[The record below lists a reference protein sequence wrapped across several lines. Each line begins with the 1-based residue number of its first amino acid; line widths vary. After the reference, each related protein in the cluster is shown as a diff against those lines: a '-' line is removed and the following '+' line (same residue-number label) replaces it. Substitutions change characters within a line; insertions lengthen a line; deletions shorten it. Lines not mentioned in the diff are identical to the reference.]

1 MTKSVLLVV
10 IRLFAGSQKTDFLFY
25 SFLMTAKLYY
35 SQRFH
40 VLSEV
45 AAQQTGPCSYERSTN
60 LCNTPEA
67 ELDANKT
74 DFCCFPASSK
84 GRSHTEAGEER
95 NASVQWCV

>member
-1 MTKSVLLVV
+1 MSYQS
-10 IRLFAGSQKTDFLFY
+10 LFASLLGPKKLIFF
-25 SFLMTAKLYY
+25 FLMAAKRHY

-45 AAQQTGPCSYERSTN
+45 VAQPTGLCSYERSTN
-60 LCNTPEA
+60 QCNTPGA

-74 DFCCFPASSK
+74 DFCCFPALSK

-95 NASVQWCV
+95 VASVQRCV